1 MSLALAT
8 PKTRRLDARIDVESD
23 DLIARAA
30 ALLGK
35 SRSSFVVEA
44 AREAADRQLAR
55 ADMTMMPQQQFDSM
69 MANIDEVE
77 PLPRLQT
84 LLVAPR
90 SYRRA

>member
-1 MSLALAT
+1 MSIALAA

-44 AREAADRQLAR
+44 ARDAADRQLAR
-55 ADMTMMPQQQFDSM
+55 ADMTIMPQQQFDAM
-69 MANIDEVE
+69 MANIDEAE
-77 PLPRLQT
+77 PLSRLQA
-84 LLVAPR
+84 LFAAPR